1 MFDLEGIKMRNYDE
15 VLKNL
20 INEKTIDIIIQIIK
34 DYLSLLES

>member
-1 MFDLEGIKMRNYDE
+1 MRNYDE